1 MLTTGIDVPEIVN
14 LVFLRRVKSRIL
26 YDQMIG
32 RGTRL
37 CEDLFGTGEDKTCF
51 YIFDCVDMYST
62 LQNYTDMKPVV
73 TRANLTFSQLIDE
86 LQTTD
91 DAEAQQ
97 HIVDQLLAKLQR
109 RKRRMK
115 GERATEFEVRSGGTN
130 AESLTQQI
138 QNSNPA
144 EIAEWFADKTALVEF
159 LDSKI
164 ERETPGVFL
173 SEDDDEVVGITRG
186 YGPSNQ
192 RPKDYLEEFRN
203 YVTDNQDKIEAIKL
217 CAQRPQELT
226 RKSLQELELQLAN
239 EGFDKTRL
247 RAAWRETTNADIA
260 ATIIGYIRNA
270 ILDTPIEPFDA
281 RIDRAMDTILNQQQ
295 WTNPQRK
302 WLERIAKQFRENT
315 LVDKESLDQGQFK
328 QEGGG
333 FTRLNKVFDGEIVNV
348 LETFAKEIWQV
359 AA

>member
-1 MLTTGIDVPEIVN
+1 M
-14 LVFLRRVKSRIL
+14 
-26 YDQMIG
+26 
-32 RGTRL
+32 
-37 CEDLFGTGEDKTCF
+37 
-51 YIFDCVDMYST
+51 
-62 LQNYTDMKPVV
+62 
-73 TRANLTFSQLIDE
+73 
-86 LQTTD
+86 
-91 DAEAQQ
+91 
-97 HIVDQLLAKLQR
+97 
-109 RKRRMK
+109 
-115 GERATEFEVRSGGTN
+115 
-130 AESLTQQI
+130 
-138 QNSNPA
+138 
-144 EIAEWFADKTALVEF
+144 AEWFADKTALVEY
-159 LDSKI
+159 LDTKI
-164 ERETPGVFL
+164 EHETPGVFL
-173 SEDDDEVVGITRG
+173 SEEDDEIVKVVSG
-186 YGPSNQ
+186 YGPKNK

-226 RKSLQELELQLAN
+226 RKSLKELELQLAN

-281 RIDRAMDTILNQQQ
+281 RIDRAMNTILNQQQ

-333 FTRLNKVFDGEIVNV
+333 FTRLNKVFNGEIVNV
-348 LETFAKEIWQV
+348 LEIFTKEIWQV